1 MRSWLALLLLAAFG
15 ACTQASPAREADA
28 SEPAPLLGEYRAA
41 SDTACKHTGDV
52 AIERGGLVFAKGVIL
67 YTRALRPRRGYDL
80 VAVEGDSFAAI
91 AVGPAD
97 LSVELRRVTEQAL
110 SGGASGLCGADA
122 PTYVALAYEERAA
135 AVTMMVFAGEE
146 PPGSGATQSRLC
158 GAFAYVAPD
167 GARTRQGVVW
177 R

>member
-1 MRSWLALLLLAAFG
+1 MLLFAALG
-15 ACTQASPAREADA
+15 ACTQASPSREADA

-41 SDTACKHTGDV
+41 SDTACKQTGDV
-52 AIERGGLVFAKGVIL
+52 AIERGGLMFAKGVIL

-80 VAVEGDSFAAI
+80 IAAQGDSFAAI
-91 AVGPAD
+91 ALGPAE
-97 LSVELRRVTEQAL
+97 LSVDLRRVTEQVL
-110 SGGASGLCGADA
+110 SGGAAGLCGADA
-122 PTYVALAYEERAA
+122 PTYVALAYEDRAA

-158 GAFAYVAPD
+158 GAFGYVAPD